1 MNLSLNE
8 IEATA
13 KKAARGAGHTWGI
26 AEEAAKATRWLCSRG
41 IDGCGNLARLLTADD
56 VETGSSLTLETDT
69 LRSKD
74 GSLCPLIAGA
84 CIADR
89 AEVFGSDGWHLQ
101 NVVSPILLVPFAAQI
116 ATRAGQSVA
125 LSASNFS
132 AVTDGK
138 TLTLSGVWKE
148 HANRITLQTTNET
161 GETSKVCTRANP
173 DKRDWETLQSLAH
186 RTYAPATEASRL
198 KGAGAGMTDND

>member
-8 IEATA
+8 VEATA
-13 KKAARGAGHTWGI
+13 KKAARGAGHTWGM

-41 IDGCGNLARLLTADD
+41 IDGCGNLARLLTSDD
-56 VETGSSLTLETDT
+56 VETGSTLTLETDT
-69 LRSKD
+69 LRSKA

-89 AEVFGSDGWHLQ
+89 AEALGSDGWNLQ
-101 NVVSPILLVPFAAQI
+101 NVASPIMLLPFAAQI
-116 ATRAGQSVA
+116 AARTGQPIA
-125 LSASNFS
+125 LSASEFS
-132 AVTDGK
+132 AVTDSE
-138 TLTLSGVWKE
+138 TLTLIGVWKD
-148 HANRITLQTTNET
+148 HANRLTIQTKNEK
-161 GETSKVCTRANP
+161 GASPRVCTRANP

-198 KGAGAGMTDND
+198 KGAG

>member
-1 MNLSLNE
+1 MSLNE

-13 KKAARGAGHTWGI
+13 KKAARGAGHTWGM

-56 VETGSSLTLETDT
+56 VETGRSLTLETDT
-69 LRSKD
+69 LRSKA

-89 AEVFGSDGWHLQ
+89 AEVLGSVGWNFQ
-101 NVVSPILLVPFAAQI
+101 NVASPIMLVPFAAQI
-116 ATRAGQSVA
+116 AARTGQPIA
-125 LSASNFS
+125 LSASDFS
-132 AVTDGK
+132 AVTDGE
-138 TLTLSGVWKE
+138 TLTLSGVWKD
-148 HANRITLQTTNET
+148 HANRLTIQMTNEK
-161 GETSKVCTRANP
+161 GAFPKVCSRANP

-198 KGAGAGMTDND
+198 KGAGAGTTDND